1 MAPVV
6 HGLEQKYS
14 SQIEF
19 IYLDAVDSSTSELR
33 SKLNYRSYPT
43 FILLD
48 GKGNEV
54 KRWVGRVEQSDFIV
68 VLDDMLA
75 RRSVSQAR

>member
-14 SQIEF
+14 SHIEF

-33 SKLNYRSYPT
+33 SILNYRSYPT

-48 GKGNEV
+48 GEGNEV

-75 RRSVSQAR
+75 RRPVSQAR

>member
-14 SQIEF
+14 SHIEF

-33 SKLNYRSYPT
+33 SKLNYSSYPT

-75 RRSVSQAR
+75 RRPDSQAR

>member
-6 HGLEQKYS
+6 HGLEQKYL

-33 SKLNYRSYPT
+33 SILNYRSYPT

-48 GKGNEV
+48 GEGNEV

-68 VLDDMLA
+68 VLTTVKNNTHLF
-75 RRSVSQAR
+75 SF

>member
-1 MAPVV
+1 MAPVL

-14 SQIEF
+14 SYIEF

-33 SKLNYRSYPT
+33 NKLNYRSYPT

-75 RRSVSQAR
+75 RRPVSQAR

>member
-6 HGLEQKYS
+6 HGLDQKYS

-19 IYLDAVDSSTSELR
+19 IYLDAVDSSTRELR

-48 GKGNEV
+48 GEGNEV

-68 VLDDMLA
+68 VLDGMLA
-75 RRSVSQAR
+75 RRPVS

>member
-6 HGLEQKYS
+6 HGLELKYL

-33 SKLNYRSYPT
+33 SILNYRSYPT

-75 RRSVSQAR
+75 GG

>member
-54 KRWVGRVEQSDFIV
+54 KRWVGRVEQGDFIV
-68 VLDDMLA
+68 VLDDTLA
-75 RRSVSQAR
+75 RRPVSPAR

>member
-6 HGLEQKYS
+6 HGLDQKYS

-19 IYLDAVDSSTSELR
+19 IYLDAVDSSTRELR

-48 GKGNEV
+48 GEGNEV

-75 RRSVSQAR
+75 RG

>member
-19 IYLDAVDSSTSELR
+19 IYLDAVDSSTRELR
-33 SKLNYRSYPT
+33 SRLNYRSYPT

-48 GKGNEV
+48 GEGNEV

-68 VLDDMLA
+68 VLDGMLA
-75 RRSVSQAR
+75 RRPVS